1 MKKKMAIAT
10 FACIAVIQVLTP
22 LSMIYKR
29 EATLN
34 RGRQFKFDTAP
45 VDPYDAFRGRYVAL
59 RIAAEREPLKV
70 ENGRELQGRKVHVS
84 IKGREDGFAEL
95 TGVSED
101 APAHDNYID
110 CRVTRASGSKV
121 YVNLPFDRYYMDEY
135 EAPAAERAYWRSS
148 GDTDREAYVTVRVRS
163 GFAVL
168 EELYIQDLPISE
180 FLKKA
185 LDKEQ

>member
-1 MKKKMAIAT
+1 MIAI

-34 RGRQFKFDTAP
+34 HGRKFKFDTAP

-70 ENGRELQGRKVHVS
+70 ENGQDLLGRNVHVLLDE
-84 IKGREDGFAEL
+84 GENGFAKL
-95 TGVSED
+95 AGIALDS
-101 APAHDNYID
+101 PAGDNYID
-110 CRVTRASGSKV
+110 CRVRRAYDDKV
-121 YVNLPFDRYYMDEY
+121 YVDLPFDRYYMDEY
-135 EAPAAERAYWRSS
+135 EAPDAERAYRRNS
-148 GDTDREAYVTVRVRS
+148 GDTDREAYVTARVRS

-168 EELYIQDLPISE
+168 EELYIQEMPVREYLQ
-180 FLKKA
+180 KGA
-185 LDKEQ
+185 EQKGR